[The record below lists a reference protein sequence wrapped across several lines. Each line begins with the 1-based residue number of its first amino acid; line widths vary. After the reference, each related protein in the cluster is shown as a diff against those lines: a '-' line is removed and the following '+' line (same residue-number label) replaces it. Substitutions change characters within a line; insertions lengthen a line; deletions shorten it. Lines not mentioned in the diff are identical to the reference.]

1 MNGYRAGVK
10 GRLPAHQTDVPD
22 AKQRLLEAG
31 LELFGLYNLEG
42 TTTRQLA
49 HRAGVNQAAIP
60 YYFGGK
66 EGLYLAVVQH
76 LFSNHVALLKPV
88 LEEVGDGLASEKL
101 TKPEALR
108 LLKLLLSN
116 MLELMCR
123 RGASATWARIL
134 VREQMQPTAA
144 FDFLYANA
152 YQRIHEVISGLL
164 AAILERK
171 AAEPGVVLRA
181 HMVIGQVLIF
191 LAGRET
197 IRRRLGL
204 TGYTD
209 KEIWQIQGALAD
221 QLDLFCS
228 GG

>member
-1 MNGYRAGVK
+1 MPARAGVPRA
-10 GRLPAHQTDVPD
+10 GHRTLPRAPARRDGSD

-49 HRAGVNQAAIP
+49 QRAGVNQAAIP

-88 LEEVGDGLASEKL
+88 LEEVRNGLASETL

-116 MLELMCR
+116 
-123 RGASATWARIL
+123 
-134 VREQMQPTAA
+134 
-144 FDFLYANA
+144 
-152 YQRIHEVISGLL
+152 
-164 AAILERK
+164 
-171 AAEPGVVLRA
+171 
-181 HMVIGQVLIF
+181 
-191 LAGRET
+191 
-197 IRRRLGL
+197 
-204 TGYTD
+204 
-209 KEIWQIQGALAD
+209 
-221 QLDLFCS
+221 
-228 GG
+228 